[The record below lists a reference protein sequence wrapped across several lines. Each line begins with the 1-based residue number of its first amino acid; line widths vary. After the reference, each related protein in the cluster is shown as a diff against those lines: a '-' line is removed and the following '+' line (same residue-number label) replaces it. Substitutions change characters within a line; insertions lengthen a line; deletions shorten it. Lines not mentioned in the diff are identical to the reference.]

1 MSVGTEYP
9 IKKALLGV
17 IILHTRCA
25 CDYYR
30 EMAPNCT
37 LLCGLNCCP
46 LFGASV
52 FFFFFGFCFSLSC
65 CLSRAVFGDEVV
77 DSSYQTI
84 KPSKSGSNGNKSTCN
99 AGDPGSIPGWR
110 SFPGEENGYPPQYS
124 CLENSRDRGPWRA
137 TVHGVAKSQTC
148 RSN

>member
-52 FFFFFGFCFSLSC
+52 FFFFFWFLSFTFM
-65 CLSRAVFGDEVV
+65 LFIK
-77 DSSYQTI
+77 SSF
-84 KPSKSGSNGNKSTCN
+84 
-99 AGDPGSIPGWR
+99 WR
-110 SFPGEENGYPPQYS
+110 
-124 CLENSRDRGPWRA
+124 
-137 TVHGVAKSQTC
+137 
-148 RSN
+148 